1 MYICTEMANE
11 NNKSGLGL
19 SQTTVQTQTL
29 TPIQIQTIKLLE
41 LPLVDLEQRIRKEI
55 EENPVLE
62 DPVEEENQETGERK
76 KVSLS
81 EVKDD
86 NIPSYKLYINN
97 RGRDERPQY
106 NTFSVKES
114 LYQSLLGQLGWR
126 KMDERRHNLAAF
138 MVCSLDSTGYLT
150 RPLESLANDIYLRLG
165 TETDSKEL
173 EDILVNDIQHLDP
186 VGVGARNTR
195 ECLLLQLKA
204 KENRTPAV
212 ENAIQILS
220 GYYEEFT
227 RKHFEKI
234 MNRLSI
240 TEDQLKE
247 AYEVIRKL
255 NLHPGGQ
262 VDDSYT
268 DQTMQIVPDFILEN
282 TDGKLSVTLPKFNVP
297 QIKVNRE
304 YEKYMERKPGSTK
317 EEREATSFVKSKVD
331 SAKWFVE
338 AIRRRQD
345 TMQRTMDAIVNFQT
359 EYFLDGDDTKL
370 KPMVLRNI
378 AEVTGL
384 DISTISRVVN
394 SKYVQTPFG
403 IFPLKHFFSE
413 GMVTDSGEEVSTR
426 EIKKILKVSVEN
438 EDKSKPLTDE
448 ELVDLLTEKG
458 YKISRRTIA
467 KYRSQLDIPIAR
479 MRREI

>member
-1 MYICTEMANE
+1 MAKE
-11 NNKSGLGL
+11 GTKSGLGIG
-19 SQTTVQTQTL
+19 QTTIQTQTL

-41 LPLVDLEQRIRKEI
+41 LPLVELEQKIQKEI

-62 DPVEEENQETGERK
+62 DPVESESEENEQERK

-86 NIPSYKLYINN
+86 SIPSYKLYVNN
-97 RGRDERPQY
+97 RGRDEKPQY

-114 LYQSLLGQLGWR
+114 LYQSLLSQLGYR
-126 KMDERRHNLAAF
+126 KMDERRRTLSSF
-138 MVCSLDSTGYLT
+138 MVGSMDSTGYLT
-150 RPLESLANDIYLRLG
+150 RPLGSLVNDVYLRLG
-165 TETDSKEL
+165 IETDEKEL
-173 EDILVNDIQHLDP
+173 EDILVNDIQQLDP

-195 ECLLLQLKA
+195 ECLILQLKA

-212 ENAIQILS
+212 ENAQMILQNH
-220 GYYEEFT
+220 YEEFT
-227 RKHFEKI
+227 KKHFEKI
-234 MNRLSI
+234 MARLSI
-240 TEDQLKE
+240 SEEDVKE
-247 AYEVIRKL
+247 AYDVIRKL

-262 VDDSYT
+262 VDDSYA
-268 DQTMQIVPDFILEN
+268 DQTLQIVPDFILEN
-282 TDGKLSVTLPKFNVP
+282 EDGKLTVTLPKFNIP
-297 QIKVNRE
+297 QIKVSRE
-304 YEKYMERKPGSTK
+304 YEKYMEKKPGVSK
-317 EEREATSFVKSKVD
+317 AEKEATSFVKGKVD
-331 SAKWFVE
+331 SAKWFIE

-345 TMQRTMDAIVNFQT
+345 TMQRTMDAIVKFQT

-403 IFPLKHFFSE
+403 IYPLKHFFSE

-426 EIKKILKVSVEN
+426 EIKKILKDSVDN

-448 ELVDLLTEKG
+448 ELVDLLTAKG

-467 KYRSQLDIPIAR
+467 KYRSQLSIPIAR

>member
-1 MYICTEMANE
+1 MAKE
-11 NNKSGLGL
+11 NTKSGLGIG
-19 SQTTVQTQTL
+19 QTVIQTQTL

-41 LPLVDLEQRIRKEI
+41 LPYLELEQKIQKEI

-62 DPVEEENQETGERK
+62 DPVEEENEETGQERK
-76 KVSLS
+76 KLSLS

-86 NIPSYKLYINN
+86 NIPSYKLYVNN
-97 RGRDERPQY
+97 RGRDEKPQY

-114 LYQSLLGQLGWR
+114 LYQSLLSQLGL
-126 KMDERRHNLAAF
+126 RRIDQRRRTLASF
-138 MVCSLDSTGYLT
+138 IVGSMDSTGYLT
-150 RPLESLANDIYLRLG
+150 RPLESLVNDVYLRLG
-165 TETDSKEL
+165 IETDEKEL
-173 EDILVNDIQHLDP
+173 EDILVNDIQQLDP

-195 ECLLLQLKA
+195 ECLLIQLKA

-212 ENAIQILS
+212 EHAQQILQ

-234 MNRLSI
+234 MSKLSI
-240 TEDQLKE
+240 TEDEVKD
-247 AYEVIRKL
+247 AYDVIRKL

-268 DQTMQIVPDFILEN
+268 DQTMQIVPDFLLEN
-282 TDGKLSVTLPKFNVP
+282 EDGNLVVTLPKFNIP
-297 QIKVNRE
+297 KIKVSKD
-304 YEKYMERKPGSTK
+304 YEKYMEKKPGSTK
-317 EEREATSFVKSKVD
+317 AEKEASSFVKTKYD
-331 SAKWFVE
+331 SAKWFLE
-338 AIRRRQD
+338 AINRRQD
-345 TMQRTMDAIVNFQT
+345 TMQRTMDAIVNFQK

-378 AEVTGL
+378 AEITGL
-384 DISTISRVVN
+384 DISTVSRVVS

-403 IFPLKHFFSE
+403 VYPLKHFFSE
-413 GMVTDSGEEVSTR
+413 GMVNGSGEEVSTR
-426 EIKKILKVSVEN
+426 EIKKILKDSVDN
-438 EDKSKPLTDE
+438 EDKSQPLTDE
-448 ELVDLLTEKG
+448 ELVDLLTKKG
-458 YKISRRTIA
+458 YQISRRTIA

>member
-1 MYICTEMANE
+1 MAKE
-11 NNKSGLGL
+11 NTKSGLGIG
-19 SQTTVQTQTL
+19 QTVIQTQTL

-41 LPLVDLEQRIRKEI
+41 LPYLELEQKIQKEI

-62 DPVEEENQETGERK
+62 DPVEEENEETGQERK
-76 KVSLS
+76 KLSLS

-86 NIPSYKLYINN
+86 NIPSYKLYVNN
-97 RGRDERPQY
+97 RGRDEKPQY

-114 LYQSLLGQLGWR
+114 LYQSLLSQLGLR
-126 KMDERRHNLAAF
+126 RIDQRRRTLASFIVGSMD
-138 MVCSLDSTGYLT
+138 SSGYLT
-150 RPLESLANDIYLRLG
+150 RPLDSLVNDVYLRLG
-165 TETDSKEL
+165 IETDEKEL
-173 EDILVNDIQHLDP
+173 EDILVNDIQQLDP

-195 ECLLLQLKA
+195 ECLLIQLKA

-212 ENAIQILS
+212 EHAQQILQ

-234 MNRLSI
+234 MSKLSI
-240 TEDQLKE
+240 TEDEVKD
-247 AYEVIRKL
+247 AYDVIRKL

-268 DQTMQIVPDFILEN
+268 DQTMQIVPDFLLEN
-282 TDGKLSVTLPKFNVP
+282 EDGNLVVTLPKFNIP
-297 QIKVNRE
+297 KIKVSKD
-304 YEKYMERKPGSTK
+304 YEKYMEKKPGSTK
-317 EEREATSFVKSKVD
+317 AEKEASSFVKTKYD
-331 SAKWFVE
+331 SAKWFLE
-338 AIRRRQD
+338 AINRRQD
-345 TMQRTMDAIVNFQT
+345 TMQRTMDAIVNFQK

-378 AEVTGL
+378 AEITGL
-384 DISTISRVVN
+384 DISTVSRVVS

-403 IFPLKHFFSE
+403 IYPLKHFFSE
-413 GMVTDSGEEVSTR
+413 GMVNGSGEEVSTR
-426 EIKKILKVSVEN
+426 EIKKILKDSVDN
-438 EDKSKPLTDE
+438 EDKSQPLTDE
-448 ELVDLLTEKG
+448 ELVDLLTKKG
-458 YKISRRTIA
+458 YQISRRTIA

>member
-1 MYICTEMANE
+1 MAKE
-11 NNKSGLGL
+11 NTKSGLGIG
-19 SQTTVQTQTL
+19 QTVIQTQTL

-41 LPLVDLEQRIRKEI
+41 LPYLELEQKIQKEI

-62 DPVEEENQETGERK
+62 DPVEEENEETGQERK
-76 KVSLS
+76 KLSLS

-86 NIPSYKLYINN
+86 NIPSYKLYVNN
-97 RGRDERPQY
+97 RGRDEKPQY

-114 LYQSLLGQLGWR
+114 LYQSLLSQLGLR
-126 KMDERRHNLAAF
+126 RIDQRRRTLASFIVGSMD
-138 MVCSLDSTGYLT
+138 SSGYLT
-150 RPLESLANDIYLRLG
+150 RPLESLVNDVYLRLG
-165 TETDSKEL
+165 IETDEKEL
-173 EDILVNDIQHLDP
+173 EDILVNDIQQLDP

-195 ECLLLQLKA
+195 ECLLIQLKA

-212 ENAIQILS
+212 EHAQQILQ

-234 MNRLSI
+234 MSKLSI
-240 TEDQLKE
+240 TEDEVKD
-247 AYEVIRKL
+247 AYDVIRKL

-268 DQTMQIVPDFILEN
+268 DQTMQIVPDFLLEN
-282 TDGKLSVTLPKFNVP
+282 EDGNLVVTLPKFNIP
-297 QIKVNRE
+297 KIKVSKD
-304 YEKYMERKPGSTK
+304 YEKYMEKKPGSTK
-317 EEREATSFVKSKVD
+317 AEKEASSFVKTKYD
-331 SAKWFVE
+331 SANWFLE
-338 AIRRRQD
+338 AINRRQD
-345 TMQRTMDAIVNFQT
+345 TMQRTMDAIVNFQK

-378 AEVTGL
+378 AEITGL
-384 DISTISRVVN
+384 DISTVSRVVS

-403 IFPLKHFFSE
+403 IYPLKHFFSE
-413 GMVTDSGEEVSTR
+413 GMVNGSGEEVSTR
-426 EIKKILKVSVEN
+426 EIKKILKDSVDN
-438 EDKSKPLTDE
+438 EDKSQPLTDE
-448 ELVDLLTEKG
+448 ELVDLLTKKG
-458 YKISRRTIA
+458 YQISRRTIA

>member
-1 MYICTEMANE
+1 MAKE
-11 NNKSGLGL
+11 NTKSGLGIG
-19 SQTTVQTQTL
+19 QTVIQTQTL

-41 LPLVDLEQRIRKEI
+41 LPYLELEQKIQKEI

-62 DPVEEENQETGERK
+62 DPVEEENEETGQERK
-76 KVSLS
+76 KLSLS

-86 NIPSYKLYINN
+86 NIPSYKLYVNN
-97 RGRDERPQY
+97 RGRDEKPQY

-114 LYQSLLGQLGWR
+114 LYQSLLSQLGLR
-126 KMDERRHNLAAF
+126 RIDQRRRTLASFIVGSMD
-138 MVCSLDSTGYLT
+138 SSGYLT
-150 RPLESLANDIYLRLG
+150 RPLESLVNDVYLRLG
-165 TETDSKEL
+165 IETDEKEL
-173 EDILVNDIQHLDP
+173 EDILVNDIQQLDP

-195 ECLLLQLKA
+195 ECLLIQLKA

-212 ENAIQILS
+212 EHAQQILQ

-234 MNRLSI
+234 MSKLSI
-240 TEDQLKE
+240 TEDEVKD
-247 AYEVIRKL
+247 AYDVIRKL

-268 DQTMQIVPDFILEN
+268 DQTMQIVPDFLLEN
-282 TDGKLSVTLPKFNVP
+282 EDGNLVVTLPKFNIP
-297 QIKVNRE
+297 KIKVSKD
-304 YEKYMERKPGSTK
+304 YEKYMEKKPGSTK
-317 EEREATSFVKSKVD
+317 AEKEASSFVKTKYD
-331 SAKWFVE
+331 SAKWFLE
-338 AIRRRQD
+338 AINRRQD
-345 TMQRTMDAIVNFQT
+345 TMQRTMDAIVNFQK

-378 AEVTGL
+378 AEITGL
-384 DISTISRVVN
+384 DISTVSRVVS

-403 IFPLKHFFSE
+403 IYPLKHFFSE
-413 GMVTDSGEEVSTR
+413 GMVNGSGEEVSTR
-426 EIKKILKVSVEN
+426 EIKKILKDSVDN
-438 EDKSKPLTDE
+438 EDKSQPLTDE
-448 ELVDLLTEKG
+448 ELVDLLTKKG
-458 YKISRRTIA
+458 YQISRRTIA